1 MTDQSV
7 IYSNKELMSPKPD
20 VSEERKDQIM
30 NAAED
35 VFAQKGFSDAR
46 MDDIAEETGLSK
58 GTLYLYYKSK
68 DDLIIA
74 ILDRIFQREFRAF
87 ENLDLATIS
96 ASEAIWA
103 FVETTAK
110 DIKMMMR
117 LLPITYEFMGLA
129 FRNKFV
135 QKTFKT
141 YLNHYLDLLIPI
153 IQQGIDSG
161 EFRPADPKEVAIA
174 MGAVLE
180 GTLLLWVYDN
190 SLIEPEIHL
199 RSGMKL
205 LLEGVQAKGETS

>member
-1 MTDQSV
+1 
-7 IYSNKELMSPKPD
+7 MSPKPD

-30 NAAED
+30 NAAEE
-35 VFAQKGFSDAR
+35 VFTQKGFSDAR

-74 ILDRIFQREFRAF
+74 ILDRIFQREFRVF
-87 ENLDLATIS
+87 ENLDLTSMSATD
-96 ASEAIWA
+96 AIWT
-103 FVETTAK
+103 FTETTSK
-110 DIKMMMR
+110 DVKMMMR

-135 QKTFKT
+135 QKAFKT
-141 YLNHYLDLLIPI
+141 YLNHYLDILIPI
-153 IQQGIDSG
+153 IQYGIDTG
-161 EFRPADPKEVAIA
+161 EFRPADAKEVAIA
-174 MGAVLE
+174 MGAILE

-190 SLIEPEIHL
+190 SLIEPETHL

-205 LLEGVQAKGETS
+205 LLEGVQAKEENS

>member
-1 MTDQSV
+1 
-7 IYSNKELMSPKPD
+7 MSPKPD

-30 NAAED
+30 NAAEE
-35 VFAQKGFSDAR
+35 VFTRKGFSNAR

-87 ENLDLATIS
+87 ENLDLNSMSATD
-96 ASEAIWA
+96 AIWV

-110 DIKMMMR
+110 DIKLMMR

-135 QKTFKT
+135 QKTFKL
-141 YLNHYLDLLIPI
+141 YLNRYLDILIPI
-153 IQQGIDSG
+153 IQHGIDSG
-161 EFRPADPKEVAIA
+161 EFRSADAKEIAIA
-174 MGAVLE
+174 MGAIME

-190 SLIEPEIHL
+190 SLVKPEKHL

-205 LLEGVQAKGETS
+205 LLEGVQAK

>member
-1 MTDQSV
+1 
-7 IYSNKELMSPKPD
+7 MSPKPD

-35 VFAQKGFSDAR
+35 VFARKGFSDAR

-68 DDLIIA
+68 DDLILS
-74 ILDRIFQREFRAF
+74 ILDRIFQREFRVF
-87 ENLDLATIS
+87 ENLDLTSMSAT
-96 ASEAIWA
+96 EAIWNFA
-103 FVETTAK
+103 ETTSK
-110 DIKMMMR
+110 DVKMMMR

-129 FRNKFV
+129 FRNKLV
-135 QKTFKT
+135 QKAFKT
-141 YLNHYLDLLIPI
+141 YLNHYLNILIPI
-153 IQQGIDSG
+153 IQHGIDIG
-161 EFRPADPKEVAIA
+161 EFRPADPKEIAIA
-174 MGAVLE
+174 MGAILE

-205 LLEGVQAKGETS
+205 LLEGVQAKGEDHE

>member
-1 MTDQSV
+1 
-7 IYSNKELMSPKPD
+7 MSPKPD
-20 VSEERKDQIM
+20 VSEERKGQIM

-35 VFAQKGFSDAR
+35 VFAQKGFSNAR

-74 ILDRIFQREFRAF
+74 ILDRIFQREFKAF
-87 ENLDLATIS
+87 ENLDFTSMSATD
-96 ASEAIWA
+96 AIWT
-103 FVETTAK
+103 FTEKTSK
-110 DIKMMMR
+110 DVKMMMR

-135 QKTFKT
+135 QKTFKA
-141 YLNHYLDLLIPI
+141 YLHHYLDLLMPI
-153 IQQGIDSG
+153 IQHGIDTG
-161 EFRPADPKEVAIA
+161 EFRSADAKEIAIA
-174 MGAVLE
+174 MGAVIE

-190 SLIEPEIHL
+190 SLIDPEQHI

-205 LLEGVQAKGETS
+205 LLEGVQTKGKNT

>member
-1 MTDQSV
+1 
-7 IYSNKELMSPKPD
+7 MSPRPD

-30 NAAED
+30 NAAEE
-35 VFAQKGFSDAR
+35 VFSQKGFNDAR

-74 ILDRIFQREFRAF
+74 ILDRIFRREFRVF
-87 ENLDLATIS
+87 ENLDYTSMSATD
-96 ASEAIWA
+96 AVWA

-110 DIKMMMR
+110 DVKMMMR

-141 YLNHYLDLLIPI
+141 YLNHYLDILIPI
-153 IQQGIDSG
+153 IQHGIDSG
-161 EFRPADPKEVAIA
+161 EFRPADAKEVAIA
-174 MGAVLE
+174 MGAILE

-205 LLEGVQAKGETS
+205 LLEGVQAKGENHE

>member
-1 MTDQSV
+1 
-7 IYSNKELMSPKPD
+7 MSPRPD

-30 NAAED
+30 NAAEE
-35 VFAQKGFSDAR
+35 VFSQKGFSDAR

-87 ENLDLATIS
+87 ENLDLTSIS
-96 ASEAIWA
+96 ATKAIWNFA
-103 FVETTAK
+103 ETTSN
-110 DIKMMMR
+110 DVKMMMR

-135 QKTFKT
+135 QKAFKT
-141 YLNHYLDLLIPI
+141 YLNRYLDILIPI
-153 IQQGIDSG
+153 IQHGIDTG
-161 EFRPADPKEVAIA
+161 EFRTADAKEVAIA
-174 MGAVLE
+174 MGAIME

-190 SLIEPEIHL
+190 SLIEPEVHL

-205 LLEGVQAKGETS
+205 LLEGVQAKGETL

>member
-1 MTDQSV
+1 
-7 IYSNKELMSPKPD
+7 MSPRPD

-30 NAAED
+30 NAAEE
-35 VFAQKGFSDAR
+35 VFSQKGFSDAR

-74 ILDRIFQREFRAF
+74 ILDRIFQHEFRTF
-87 ENLDLATIS
+87 ENLDFASMSATD
-96 ASEAIWA
+96 AIWTFA
-103 FVETTAK
+103 ETTSN
-110 DIKMMMR
+110 DVKMMMR

-135 QKTFKT
+135 QKAFKT
-141 YLNHYLDLLIPI
+141 YLNHYLDIITPI
-153 IQQGIDSG
+153 IQHGIDTG
-161 EFRPADPKEVAIA
+161 EFRPANAKEVAIA
-174 MGAVLE
+174 MGAIME

-190 SLIEPEIHL
+190 SLIEPEKHL

-205 LLEGVQAKGETS
+205 LLEGVQAKGENL

>member
-1 MTDQSV
+1 
-7 IYSNKELMSPKPD
+7 MSPKPD

-35 VFAQKGFSDAR
+35 VFTRKGFSNAR
-46 MDDIAEETGLSK
+46 MDDIAEKTGLSK

-74 ILDRIFQREFRAF
+74 ILDRIFRREFRAF
-87 ENLDLATIS
+87 ENLDLASMS
-96 ASEAIWA
+96 ATDAIWS
-103 FVETTAK
+103 FTETTSK
-110 DIKMMMR
+110 DIRMMLR

-135 QKTFKT
+135 QKAFTT
-141 YLNHYLDLLIPI
+141 YLNRYMDILIPV
-153 IQQGIDSG
+153 IQHGIDSG
-161 EFRPADPKEVAIA
+161 EFHPADAKEIAIA
-174 MGAVLE
+174 MGAIME

-190 SLIEPEIHL
+190 SLVEPEKHI

-205 LLEGVQAKGETS
+205 LMEGILAK

>member
-1 MTDQSV
+1 
-7 IYSNKELMSPKPD
+7 MSPKPD

-30 NAAED
+30 NAAEE
-35 VFAQKGFSDAR
+35 VFTQKGFSDAR

-87 ENLDLATIS
+87 ESFDTASMSATDT
-96 ASEAIWA
+96 IWN
-103 FVETTAK
+103 FVDTTTK
-110 DIKMMMR
+110 DIRMMMR

-135 QKTFKT
+135 QKTFKA
-141 YLNHYLDLLIPI
+141 YFNRYMDILIPI
-153 IQQGIDSG
+153 IQHGIDTG
-161 EFRPADPKEVAIA
+161 EFRPADAKEIALA
-174 MGAVLE
+174 MGAIME
-180 GTLLLWVYDN
+180 GTLLLWVYD
-190 SLIEPEIHL
+190 STLVDPEKHI

-205 LLEGVQAKGETS
+205 LLEGVKAKGETA